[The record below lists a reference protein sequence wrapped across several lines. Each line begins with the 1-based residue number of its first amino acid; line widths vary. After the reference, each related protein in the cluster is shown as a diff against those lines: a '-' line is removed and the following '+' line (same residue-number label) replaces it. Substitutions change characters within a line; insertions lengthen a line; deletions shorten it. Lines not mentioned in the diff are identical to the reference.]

1 MKRNG
6 SVEKGSHYML
16 CQKKINQQYMY
27 IHRERF
33 RCFLCSAH
41 PHNVRVAE
49 STHGQEWTQ
58 DP

>member
-6 SVEKGSHYML
+6 SVEKGSHYM

-27 IHRERF
+27 IGEISM
-33 RCFLCSAH
+33 FLCSAH
-41 PHNVRVAE
+41 PHNVRGAE
-49 STHGQEWTQ
+49 STRGQEWTQ

>member
-27 IHRERF
+27 IGEISM
-33 RCFLCSAH
+33 FLCSAH

-49 STHGQEWTQ
+49 STHGQEWIQ

>member
-27 IHRERF
+27 IGEISM
-33 RCFLCSAH
+33 FLCSAH